1 MEEIERRHA
10 KDLSADEF
18 QRHYIATKTPVIVV
32 GAMECFAAMTGWRL
46 DELANTHGQVPVA
59 VATDAHV
66 TRPDG
71 VATLGSFL
79 AQLGTAD
86 AKWCYAF
93 QDISK
98 DPVRYGS
105 LWDAFEIPGFVSHLP
120 KQEACIAAR
129 FYVGAAGDGACP
141 HIHSET
147 INLLADGTKEWLLFP
162 PRDVD
167 AFRGEDYQFATHAR
181 WFRDAREDDRGCQ
194 VWRGT
199 QSPGEILFVPNDTFH
214 TTLNRTHTV
223 GVTWRWDPAIPIPTH
238 HPELP
243 ETIEQEGVT
252 LRRLGTTVV
261 SGTAIG
267 LFGISSDGQ
276 RPDPARAFLFKIIPT
291 ELARA
296 ANLLSDLGA
305 RLTPVI
311 RSFIEHRMKMAGSRG
326 IVIAARM
333 DGSLQIHDTLVDF
346 PDTRKTLLEL
356 FVGESCFNETIR
368 RGLIGPG
375 S

>member
-1 MEEIERRHA
+1 LEEIERRHV

-18 QRHYIATKTPVIVV
+18 QRQYIATNTPVIVV
-32 GAMECFAAMTGWRL
+32 GAMECFAAMSRWRL
-46 DELANTHGQVPVA
+46 DELATTHGQLPVA
-59 VATDAHV
+59 VATDAYV
-66 TRPDG
+66 SRPEG
-71 VATLGSFL
+71 VATLESFL

-105 LWDAFEIPGFVSHLP
+105 LWDAFEIPGFVSLP
-120 KQEACIAAR
+120 KREACVVSR
-129 FYVGAAGDGACP
+129 FYVGAAGDGATP

-147 INLLADGTKEWLLFP
+147 INLLADGTKEWLLCP

-167 AFRGEDYQFATHAR
+167 AFRQDYQFATHAR
-181 WFRDAREDDRGCQ
+181 WFRDTRAGDRGCQ

-199 QSPGEILFVPNDTFH
+199 QRAGEILFVPNDTYH
-214 TTLNRTHTV
+214 ATLNQTHTV
-223 GVTWRWDPAIPIPTH
+223 GVTWRWDPAIPVPTH

-243 ETIEQEGVT
+243 ETVDLEGVT
-252 LRRLGTTVV
+252 LRRLGTSEV
-261 SGTAIG
+261 SGAAIG

-276 RPDPARAFLFKIIPT
+276 HADPAQPYLFNIIPT
-291 ELARA
+291 EVDRAVTVLA
-296 ANLLSDLGA
+296 DLGA
-305 RLTPVI
+305 RLTPI
-311 RSFIEHRMKMAGSRG
+311 IARLIESRMRMAGSRG

-333 DGSLQIHDTLVDF
+333 DGSLQVHDALVDY
-346 PDTRKTLLEL
+346 PGTRTTLLEL